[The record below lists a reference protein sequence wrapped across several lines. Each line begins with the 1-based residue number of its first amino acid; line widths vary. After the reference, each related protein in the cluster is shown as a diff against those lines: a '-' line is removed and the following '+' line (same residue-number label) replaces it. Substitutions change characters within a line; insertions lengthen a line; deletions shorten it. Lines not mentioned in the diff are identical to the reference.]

1 MTYRRKLM
9 ACLGGV
15 LVIPALI
22 HGCVSVVAEMSS
34 GERLYR
40 ANCASCHRLIGPEE
54 YDVATW
60 SHYVDEYGT
69 GLDDAEKSEVMVFL
83 TQAK

>member
-1 MTYRRKLM
+1 MTYRKKLM

-15 LVIPALI
+15 VLIPALI
-22 HGCVSVVAEMSS
+22 HGCVSVTAEMSF

-40 ANCASCHRLIGPEE
+40 ANCASCHRLIGPTEH
-54 YDVATW
+54 DAATW

-69 GLDDAEKSEVMVFL
+69 GLDEVQKREVMVFL

>member
-1 MTYRRKLM
+1 MTYQKKLM
-9 ACLGGV
+9 VCLGVAV
-15 LVIPALI
+15 LITAMI
-22 HGCVSVVAEMSS
+22 HGCVSVTAQMSS

-54 YDVATW
+54 HDAAMW

-69 GLDDAEKSEVMVFL
+69 GLDEVQKREVLVYL
-83 TQAK
+83 TQGK

>member
-1 MTYRRKLM
+1 M
-9 ACLGGV
+9 ASLGGV
-15 LVIPALI
+15 VLTATLI
-22 HGCVSVVAEMSS
+22 HGCATVTAEMTS

-54 YDVATW
+54 HDAATW
-60 SHYVDEYGT
+60 SRYVDEYGT
-69 GLDDAEKSEVMVFL
+69 GLNDTEKSEVMVFL